1 MTPEGLVLAI
11 SARIY
16 DPIVGAAIASLI
28 ALVAG
33 LQHTP
38 MNRCQFGGATGVE
51 PPGGCRLRY
60 PASQF
65 ARTAAEKVYEAG
77 RRGRVTPGR

>member
-11 SARIY
+11 PARIY
-16 DPIVGAAIASLI
+16 DPIVGAAMASLI

-38 MNRCQFGGATGVE
+38 MNRSQFGGTTGVE
-51 PPGGCRLRY
+51 PPGGRRLCY
-60 PASQF
+60 SASQF
-65 ARTAAEKVYEAG
+65 SGTAAEKVYEAR
-77 RRGRVTPGR
+77 RRGWVTPGR